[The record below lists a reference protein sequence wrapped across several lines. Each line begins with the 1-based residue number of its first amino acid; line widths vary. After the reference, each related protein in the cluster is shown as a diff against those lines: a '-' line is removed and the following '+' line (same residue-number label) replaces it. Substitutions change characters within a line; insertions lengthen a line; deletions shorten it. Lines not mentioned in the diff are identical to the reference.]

1 MRRILVAYDDSEGAR
16 RALEEA
22 ITEAHA
28 KRSQITVLAVAEMP
42 LDPQAPRAYGS
53 AGDIAAWEGKALHAP
68 PEVIESLGAARDRL
82 VAARLNAD
90 LVWAAG
96 EPGAA
101 IVDAAKAARASVI
114 ILGEHHHGFLGRLF
128 GADVA
133 AQVLRRA
140 DCEVLVV

>member
-1 MRRILVAYDDSEGAR
+1 MRRILVAYDDSEDAR

-28 KRSQITVLAVAEMP
+28 KRSHITVLAVAEMP
-42 LDPQAPRAYGS
+42 LDPQAPRAYGT
-53 AGDIAAWEGKALHAP
+53 AGDIAAWEGKALQAP
-68 PEVIESLGAARDRL
+68 PEVIESLTAARDRL
-82 VAARLNAD
+82 TATRLKAD

-101 IVDAAKAARASVI
+101 IVDAARAARASVI
-114 ILGEHHHGFLGRLF
+114 IMGEHHHSFLGRLF

-133 AQVLRRA
+133 AQVRRHA